1 MWPPPPDSVVIVLVG
16 VLVFAAH
23 MPLWQ
28 QVVRQGQS
36 GRCPVC
42 LGSAPAPAPALVH
55 VRPRE
60 MSHDLVVA
68 ASHAMTTGRATVR
81 ALEAA
86 GAYRWATDASWTI
99 LWTAGGGLRRYG
111 VTSGQAVGTNMRD
124 WPNADRWAFA
134 VQRLQDNPDVDNV
147 IIEGDGWIVPSLVTV
162 ARRPE
167 GGGFIAIAVPQPAAE
182 ETPRAPSDN

>member
-36 GRCPVC
+36 GRCP
-42 LGSAPAPAPALVH
+42 
-55 VRPRE
+55 
-60 MSHDLVVA
+60 
-68 ASHAMTTGRATVR
+68 
-81 ALEAA
+81 
-86 GAYRWATDASWTI
+86 
-99 LWTAGGGLRRYG
+99 
-111 VTSGQAVGTNMRD
+111 
-124 WPNADRWAFA
+124 
-134 VQRLQDNPDVDNV
+134 
-147 IIEGDGWIVPSLVTV
+147 
-162 ARRPE
+162 E

>member
-81 ALEAA
+81 ALEVA
-86 GAYRWATDASWTI
+86 GAC
-99 LWTAGGGLRRYG
+99 
-111 VTSGQAVGTNMRD
+111 
-124 WPNADRWAFA
+124 RWAFA

>member
-28 QVVRQGQS
+28 QVVRQGRS

-86 GAYRWATDASWTI
+86 GAC
-99 LWTAGGGLRRYG
+99 
-111 VTSGQAVGTNMRD
+111 
-124 WPNADRWAFA
+124 RWAFA